1 MALYK
6 SIVAYDGTD
15 FQGFQ
20 RQAAGIRT
28 VQGVLESALAK
39 LGWEQN
45 SLQAAGRTDSGVHA
59 KGQVVSFELS
69 WEHGLE
75 TLTRAFNAHLP
86 LDVAV
91 QSSELAPVGF
101 HPRFS
106 ASSRRYRYV
115 LFVSQVRNPLLE
127 RFALRVWPEPD
138 VESMQELA
146 QAMIGRMEFGAFG
159 SAPIPGG
166 HTIREVMRAAW
177 AQDEGG
183 LTFDIEGDAFLKNMV
198 RRLVAASLAVGR
210 GEIPLEAPLGLL
222 GQSEAHWE
230 GRLAG
235 PQGLCLE
242 AVRYD
247 GKRRS
252 GAIDA

>member
-6 SIVAYDGTD
+6 SIVAYDGTE

-28 VQGVLESALAK
+28 VQGELEAALTK
-39 LGWEQN
+39 LGWEQD

-59 KGQVVSFELS
+59 SGQVISFDLS

-75 TLTRAFNAHLP
+75 TLTRALNAHLP
-86 LDVAV
+86 ADVAV
-91 QSSELAPVGF
+91 QSSEPAPEGF

-106 ASSRRYRYV
+106 ASSRCYRYR
-115 LFVSQVRNPLLE
+115 LFVSPFRNPLME
-127 RFALRVWPEPD
+127 RFALRVWPAPD
-138 VESMQELA
+138 VKSMQQLA
-146 QAMIGRMEFGAFG
+146 QAMLGRMDYGAFG
-159 SAPIPGG
+159 SAPIQGG
-166 HTIREVMRAAW
+166 HTVREVIRAVW
-177 AQDEGG
+177 TPGKDG

-210 GEIPLEAPLGLL
+210 GEIPVDLPLALL
-222 GQSEAHWE
+222 GQSQEHWE

-247 GKRRS
+247 DRTRS
-252 GAIDA
+252 AAIDA